1 MAFPKGELNPA
12 KRPEIRALLREQKLG
27 SNNHRF
33 GKPWS
38 AETRE
43 KMRISAPR
51 GKNHHNFGKDMSGA
65 NNGKWIEDRTKLA
78 KRQERNDMA
87 YKEWRMNVWK
97 RDNFKCKIEND
108 DCDGSIIAHHILPWR
123 DYVAL
128 RYDIN
133 NGITLCHFHHP
144 KKRVEEVNL
153 SPYFQELVK
162 NIQ

>member
-1 MAFPKGELNPA
+1 
-12 KRPEIRALLREQKLG
+12 
-27 SNNHRF
+27 
-33 GKPWS
+33 
-38 AETRE
+38 
-43 KMRISAPR
+43 MRISAPR

-97 RDNFKCKIEND
+97 RDNFKCKMEND

-123 DYVAL
+123 DYVEL

-162 NIQ
+162 NIK